1 MITNQQI
8 AACKQ
13 ALLQRQSELISLIQ
27 NHLGLTLESVQQS
40 TGELSNYDNHPADTG
55 SELFERSKDVALNE
69 HAEKE
74 LEAINKALHAIEEG
88 TYGICRECG
97 GDIPY
102 ERLAAIPTV
111 DRCMQHAIKNSF
123 NQNRTIEEKIFSP
136 NINPDEVTEEVQ
148 VGYDAEDAWQEVSAY
163 GTSESASDFFGD
175 KKSYYEMY
183 PNSKEAV
190 GSVEDVEAF
199 LAADLHGKYIEP
211 APNHKDYEESSD

>member
-102 ERLAAIPTV
+102 ERLTAIPTA

-123 NQNRTIEEKIFSP
+123 NQYRTIEEKVFSP